1 MLKGKL
7 IELVK
12 PELKH
17 MPLLSKWR
25 NNPENRK
32 FYREF
37 EEKSIED
44 QIYWYHEIM
53 NKDNTWYHFCIRPIG
68 EAKIIG
74 IVMLNHIHWVNKTG
88 EFGITI
94 GDKEFQG
101 KGYGSD
107 ALLTLLLYGFF
118 ELNLNRIW
126 CEVYSNNPAI
136 DLYKKIGF
144 QEEGRLRS
152 HIFKQNKYYD
162 SFLLGMLKSEFQK
175 KYSDLKK

>member
-12 PELKH
+12 PELKD

-25 NNPENRK
+25 NEPENRK
-32 FYREF
+32 FYREY

-44 QIYWYHEIM
+44 QIYWYNEVM
-53 NKDNTWYHFCIRPIG
+53 NKDNTWYHFCVRLKG
-68 EAKIIG
+68 RTKIIG
-74 IVMLNHIHWVNKTG
+74 IVMLNHINWVNKTG

-94 GDKEFQG
+94 GNKEFQG

-107 ALLTLLLYGFF
+107 ALLTLLRYGFF

-126 CEVYSNNPAI
+126 CEVYSNNPAYK
-136 DLYKKIGF
+136 LYKKIGF
-144 QEEGRLRS
+144 KEEGKLRS
-152 HIFKQNKYYD
+152 HIFKNNNYYD
-162 SFLLGMLKSEFQK
+162 SFILGMLKKEFQE
-175 KYSDLKK
+175 KYPTENL